1 MAPGGS
7 SCNPVLVA
15 VGLLPLCTALLE
27 LWQPDPV
34 LFVEP
39 GAAVSIRCMANE
51 RMDGAGKVLWYR
63 HRPGEPPRLLLN
75 CIDERWDVFSCEYQN
90 SFAVLHIQAAQP
102 KDAALYLCANSIVSK
117 LQFSNGTVLL
127 VGDSWRT
134 HSWVQVLATRWS
146 TRSPL
151 SPVCAVGASGGPVLI
166 SWPGGDRPQQVLG
179 LGNSTELMVSPG
191 GAGEL
196 CEVRFNAS
204 GPHIQRSTELHEAVG
219 GCPLPSAVGM
229 AVAGILLLLLSLC
242 LSARCLL
249 PARTAQCWDRV
260 PVPSSSHQPT
270 VLEPPESQGELL
282 YADLTLSG
290 PTAP

>member
-15 VGLLPLCTALLE
+15 VGLLPLCTVPAALLE

-127 VGDSWRT
+127 VGGRKAWGDPEAPLDGNPTIPTERDPSVCPIS
-134 HSWVQVLATRWS
+134 HSPLLPLLRRASQWVGTPTSLHWLRLSMLPSLAGTTPISPHWMRPP
-146 TRSPL
+146 TDLCLVCPQRSPIACCPPSMS
-151 SPVCAVGASGGPVLI
+151 SPLKWTLMPPPVLVI
-166 SWPGGDRPQQVLG
+166 PTS
-179 LGNSTELMVSPG
+179 
-191 GAGEL
+191 
-196 CEVRFNAS
+196 
-204 GPHIQRSTELHEAVG
+204 
-219 GCPLPSAVGM
+219 LP
-229 AVAGILLLLLSLC
+229 
-242 LSARCLL
+242 
-249 PARTAQCWDRV
+249 
-260 PVPSSSHQPT
+260 
-270 VLEPPESQGELL
+270 
-282 YADLTLSG
+282 
-290 PTAP
+290 